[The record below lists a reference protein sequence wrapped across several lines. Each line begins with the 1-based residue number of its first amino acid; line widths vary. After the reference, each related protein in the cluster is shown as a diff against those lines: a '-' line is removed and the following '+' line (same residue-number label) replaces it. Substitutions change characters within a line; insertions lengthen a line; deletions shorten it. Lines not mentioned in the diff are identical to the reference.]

1 MLASTVKD
9 REPGLLRRCKPFAKV
24 LPYILDGGFMEVLYG
39 FRKKKKGGGF
49 NFIKGIQLGL
59 SSVVQLAVK
68 NDRVSEAHS
77 KGPLCLPTAA
87 RHLQASRWFVHDHI
101 LIPALFRGK

>member
-39 FRKKKKGGGF
+39 FRKKKKK
-49 NFIKGIQLGL
+49 KG
-59 SSVVQLAVK
+59 
-68 NDRVSEAHS
+68 
-77 KGPLCLPTAA
+77 
-87 RHLQASRWFVHDHI
+87 
-101 LIPALFRGK
+101 ALTL

>member
-1 MLASTVKD
+1 MLASIVKD
-9 REPGLLRRCKPFAKV
+9 REPGLLRRWKPFAKV
-24 LPYILDGGFMEVLYG
+24 LTYILDGGFMEVLYG
-39 FRKKKKGGGF
+39 FRKKKGF